1 MVKSSEFESNNEQ
14 VKEARVEK
22 DMKYEED
29 ESQAWVE
36 RYVRMHNNSRRST
49 MPPTMVKDGE
59 EKIINIEDSN
69 HGRLLQRMIIQRD
82 APWKI
87 WFDIGSILLT
97 GVLLICQ
104 PLISAFVSRRAA
116 ETIVAGRSRAWVIGL
131 DVVQIIWFSFD
142 VIFSFFTTYASYH
155 GINIIEPRLIFKQ
168 YIQGYFLPDLFC
180 LIPWD
185 RFIAAAYCPCNW
197 RSSTRIIIDILP
209 LIRAFRISKL
219 KRYFELKEL
228 FPDPSDLLGMHSGG
242 DIIDYSIQFLCMAFF
257 LNHIFACSWYFIGER
272 TRNPKIDFPC
282 STGDF
287 SEITNF
293 SRLRFCTWVQRGGYI
308 DKNGYGNSFLYI
320 TSLYWSVTTLT
331 TVGFGDITAMTS
343 IEKMYALIVMLV
355 GVAFF
360 ASLVGTLSGAVFA
373 ADDATEARRKLK
385 NQVKSYLARHAFPPE
400 LAQAISSYL
409 RYHFIEDRPFLSTG
423 GINTGFFFSQRPD
436 DEIKVADFFKSKL
449 NKPLRRAVA
458 LHLVARDPSFS
469 TLTFFQHR
477 PAAFIA
483 DTVVHMRAYL
493 MGPMEYVV
501 PSQTKLDAIHIVQ
514 RGLLFSVCGEGKK
527 QSPTTESPRNF
538 RRPFSRLLSNTE
550 FTYEQVI
557 QLELWVGDFIGHEGL
572 LLHATWIQPL
582 ITRTWSEFNLIPGE
596 ILLSLLAKF
605 IEVRPDLEASASRLV
620 DDYSMLFQLPLGDP
634 PSAVPSS
641 SSFFNNNAGQQNE
654 IFFVGEGGGSA
665 GVKHHHQNNDEDRHH
680 INNSSLLLLEEKIN
694 QRLDFL
700 SDQVHSLLTA
710 IEEEKKP
717 SSAPP
722 SHNSH
727 GNP

>member
-1 MVKSSEFESNNEQ
+1 
-14 VKEARVEK
+14 
-22 DMKYEED
+22 
-29 ESQAWVE
+29 
-36 RYVRMHNNSRRST
+36 
-49 MPPTMVKDGE
+49 
-59 EKIINIEDSN
+59 
-69 HGRLLQRMIIQRD
+69 
-82 APWKI
+82 
-87 WFDIGSILLT
+87 
-97 GVLLICQ
+97 
-104 PLISAFVSRRAA
+104 
-116 ETIVAGRSRAWVIGL
+116 
-131 DVVQIIWFSFD
+131 
-142 VIFSFFTTYASYH
+142 
-155 GINIIEPRLIFKQ
+155 
-168 YIQGYFLPDLFC
+168 
-180 LIPWD
+180 
-185 RFIAAAYCPCNW
+185 
-197 RSSTRIIIDILP
+197 
-209 LIRAFRISKL
+209 
-219 KRYFELKEL
+219 
-228 FPDPSDLLGMHSGG
+228 
-242 DIIDYSIQFLCMAFF
+242 
-257 LNHIFACSWYFIGER
+257 
-272 TRNPKIDFPC
+272 
-282 STGDF
+282 
-287 SEITNF
+287 
-293 SRLRFCTWVQRGGYI
+293 
-308 DKNGYGNSFLYI
+308 
-320 TSLYWSVTTLT
+320 
-331 TVGFGDITAMTS
+331 
-343 IEKMYALIVMLV
+343 
-355 GVAFF
+355 
-360 ASLVGTLSGAVFA
+360 
-373 ADDATEARRKLK
+373 
-385 NQVKSYLARHAFPPE
+385 
-400 LAQAISSYL
+400 
-409 RYHFIEDRPFLSTG
+409 
-423 GINTGFFFSQRPD
+423 
-436 DEIKVADFFKSKL
+436 
-449 NKPLRRAVA
+449 
-458 LHLVARDPSFS
+458 
-469 TLTFFQHR
+469 
-477 PAAFIA
+477 
-483 DTVVHMRAYL
+483 
-493 MGPMEYVV
+493 MEYVV

-557 QLELWVGDFIGHEGL
+557 QLELRVGDFIGHEGL